1 MFKIG
6 DKITYLG
13 YPGEITY
20 VGKDQMDRVYYS
32 VSYDKGTGK
41 TKASN
46 ILVKS
51 GDVKAVN
58 EVDEATEEE
67 ENEGKTYKKGDKL
80 KIKLKNGN
88 EFDLTFDS
96 YGRQKGMAFGK
107 FKDGSGEYDTKP
119 FSLDTIKESVV
130 NEAMI
135 SSSGVKA
142 LRSGHKIKNSKWS
155 IYYNRNGVSNKCN

>member
-1 MFKIG
+1 MIK
-6 DKITYLG
+6 
-13 YPGEITY
+13 
-20 VGKDQMDRVYYS
+20 V
-32 VSYDKGTGK
+32 TGK

-80 KIKLKNGN
+80 KIKLKNGK

-107 FKDGSGEYDTKP
+107 FKDGS
-119 FSLDTIKESVV
+119 
-130 NEAMI
+130 A
-135 SSSGVKA
+135 
-142 LRSGHKIKNSKWS
+142 
-155 IYYNRNGVSNKCN
+155 